1 MRYSIFF
8 SRYTFL
14 ILLLLTLSC
23 SREREVRTEDG
34 SAPPPPDTN
43 TGCETSQDNC
53 QINDIPTGNLYQISI
68 TESECSTFVIGSN
81 ITVYMNSD
89 IYSFGQA
96 KEIALFNND
105 NKVLVFG
112 TWLLFSN
119 NNRTIQIPSNI
130 VPADCYNIRVS
141 KEGETIAIDDDE
153 TYISEPFSIVQ

>member
-1 MRYSIFF
+1 MSFKTNNIMRYIKTF
-8 SRYTFL
+8 SWQLYL
-14 ILLLLTLSC
+14 ILLLVTSC
-23 SREREVRTEDG
+23 SRESG
-34 SAPPPPDTN
+34 SE
-43 TGCETSQDNC
+43 CETSQDNC

-68 TESECSTFVIGSN
+68 TESNCSTFVLGSN

-96 KEIALFNND
+96 KEVALFNND

-119 NNRTIQIPSNI
+119 NNRTFYIPSNI

-141 KEGETIAIDDDE
+141 KEGETVAGADDE